1 MPKLVA
7 PDGIMYVV
15 NDTGP
20 DQADLAER
28 RADLPPKK
36 NLNQLLGWCGSA
48 DVTSQT
54 WQLLDKVKRA
64 ENDGEYIPL
73 VDSAASAL
81 KMFNRH
87 CGTIFAHHELIVPHP
102 AATVAVLL
110 MEAGQNCA
118 TMVRWHACCRTQSYG
133 GHKPGANPSNRPY
146 KSLDSP
152 SAAKIS
158 SAARGEIA
166 APCGA

>member
-48 DVTSQT
+48 EVTSQT

-87 CGTIFAHHELIVPHP
+87 CGTWH
-102 AATVAVLL
+102 
-110 MEAGQNCA
+110 
-118 TMVRWHACCRTQSYG
+118 TMSSSFHTQRLRW
-133 GHKPGANPSNRPY
+133 
-146 KSLDSP
+146 
-152 SAAKIS
+152 
-158 SAARGEIA
+158 
-166 APCGA
+166 PCF

>member
-36 NLNQLLGWCGSA
+36 NLNQLLGWCGPA

-54 WQLLDKVKRA
+54 WQLLDKVRRA

-87 CGTIFAHHELIVPHP
+87 CGTSHTMSSSFHTQRLRW
-102 AATVAVLL
+102 L
-110 MEAGQNCA
+110 MEACLLPHSVLRRA
-118 TMVRWHACCRTQSYG
+118 
-133 GHKPGANPSNRPY
+133 
-146 KSLDSP
+146 
-152 SAAKIS
+152 
-158 SAARGEIA
+158 
-166 APCGA
+166 

>member
-36 NLNQLLGWCGSA
+36 NLNQLLGWCGPA

-54 WQLLDKVKRA
+54 WQLLDKVRRA

-87 CGTIFAHHELIVPHP
+87 CGTSHTMSSSFHTQRLRG
-102 AATVAVLL
+102 VLL
-110 MEAGQNCA
+110 MEADKIA
-118 TMVRWHACCRTQSYG
+118 RWSDACCRTQSYG
-133 GHKPGANPSNRPY
+133 GHQPGANPSNRPY

-166 APCGA
+166 APCGARYPS